1 MRFLK
6 RNFNVILVCLLEALI
21 GILLL
26 VNPVDFTTVIIIAF
40 GIVLIIGGV
49 FGVIGYFSTEPAA
62 ASFTGALVKGL
73 AMLLAGVFLVV
84 RPAWL
89 ISTFSVFTILYGIAV
104 LLGGLYK
111 TQWCVD
117 ALRLKTGRWLFHAL
131 NAAVSL
137 ICAFVILA
145 DPFAS
150 TVALWMFIGITLI
163 VEAALD
169 LVVLIVAG
177 NRAEPPQEL

>member
-1 MRFLK
+1 MSFLK

-26 VNPVDFTTVIIIAF
+26 VNPVGFTTVIIIAF
-40 GIVLIIGGV
+40 GITLMMGGIV
-49 FGVIGYFSTEPAA
+49 GVIGYFRTEPVA

-73 AMLLAGVFLVV
+73 AMLLAGIFLVV

-89 ISTFSVFTILYGIAV
+89 ISTFPVLTILYGIAV

-111 TQWCVD
+111 TQWFVD
-117 ALRLKTGRWLFHAL
+117 ALRLKTGRGLFHAL
-131 NAAVSL
+131 NAVVSL

-150 TVALWMFIGITLI
+150 TIALWIFIGITLI
-163 VEAALD
+163 VEAVLD
-169 LVVLIVAG
+169 LIVLIIAG
-177 NRAEPPQEL
+177 NRAEPPREV